1 MPPLF
6 QSQFSEEERRRR
18 AMIFARLGELLYGP
32 EWKPAMSEH
41 LGVRIRTL
49 YRWLGRHWDIPSN
62 HLETLRGDAYALFA
76 ELSMRA
82 NAHDLL
88 AEIKMLAEVLDAM
101 CEEAGNNKPT
111 PAP

>member
-1 MPPLF
+1 MPPLRP
-6 QSQFSEEERRRR
+6 SRFSEAERHRR
-18 AMIFARLGELLYGP
+18 AQIFARLGELLYGP

-49 YRWLGRHWDIPSN
+49 YRWLGRHWDIPPN
-62 HLETLRGDAYALFA
+62 HLETLRADAHALCA
-76 ELSMRA
+76 EISRRA

-101 CEEAGNNKPT
+101 CAEGGDDEA
-111 PAP
+111 AAC